1 METIKNDI
9 KCLLKYEK
17 ALEESSASRQP
28 KIGPTSTIFWSFND
42 WISGNIVNYLYPEAK
57 ETKLHL
63 LKSLVISLS
72 SI

>member
-28 KIGPTSTIFWSFND
+28 KIGPTSTIF
-42 WISGNIVNYLYPEAK
+42 
-57 ETKLHL
+57 
-63 LKSLVISLS
+63 
-72 SI
+72 